1 MPKFSANI
9 SMLFTEVDFLDRF
22 EKAALAGFKAVE
34 YQFPYAWEAEQLAE
48 KAATYGLQT
57 VLHNFP
63 PGDWDAGER
72 GLALLPGRQE
82 EFKKSVRLALHYAKT
97 TACPCLNCLAGLK
110 REDISEADIRQ
121 TLVANLRF
129 AADALGREN
138 IRLLVEPLNA
148 RDVPGFY
155 LNRSAPALAL
165 MKEVDH
171 PNIWLQYDIYHMQI
185 MEGNLMQTIQKNLPR
200 IAHIQLADN
209 PGRHEPGTGE
219 INFANLLAF
228 IDHAG
233 YGGWI
238 GCEYKPAGRTEDGL
252 GWLKPYL
259 QRRDDDG

>member
-1 MPKFSANI
+1 MSRFSANI

-34 YQFPYAWEAEQLAE
+34 YQFPYAWEADLLAE
-48 KAATYGLQT
+48 KAAAYGLQT

-72 GLALLPGRQE
+72 GIALIPGRQE
-82 EFKKSVRLALHYAKT
+82 DFKESVRVALHYAKT

-110 REDISEADIRQ
+110 ANDISEADMRQ
-121 TLVANLRF
+121 TLVANLRY

-138 IRLLVEPLNA
+138 IRLLIEPLNA
-148 RDVPGFY
+148 HDVPGFY

-165 MKEVDH
+165 IETIDH

-185 MEGNLMQTIQKNLPR
+185 MEGNLAQTIQKNLPR

-219 INFANLLAF
+219 INFANLFTF
-228 IDHAG
+228 IDQAG
-233 YGGWI
+233 YEGWI

-259 QRRDDDG
+259 